1 MKAKISFLL
10 IVLFAGSA
18 FAQLF
23 DSFIDQGFIKNYNF
37 ELTVLLA
44 AISLAAG
51 IVFYYSIKYTGY
63 IPKSE
68 SLVTNKK
75 TKEFLSLIVFLL
87 PLAFTQF
94 SSLLTAYLVLA
105 VLLIASIIIFF
116 TIGRKARKEIES
128 IAVKPLKEG
137 SVAAFNESTQMALDE
152 SLSKES
158 IKKVADLDQQIAL
171 QKKRINE
178 LENLISLKT
187 KQKIE
192 LMKLKPDLA
201 EEQFFSTPEKAL
213 KKEEDE
219 KKFEEFRSRQ
229 IRRAEEKGAFK
240 EEK

>member
-75 TKEFLSLIVFLL
+75 TKEC
-87 PLAFTQF
+87 
-94 SSLLTAYLVLA
+94 
-105 VLLIASIIIFF
+105 
-116 TIGRKARKEIES
+116 
-128 IAVKPLKEG
+128 
-137 SVAAFNESTQMALDE
+137 
-152 SLSKES
+152 
-158 IKKVADLDQQIAL
+158 
-171 QKKRINE
+171 
-178 LENLISLKT
+178 LKT
-187 KQKIE
+187 VSFVCRFLFIIKSSSG
-192 LMKLKPDLA
+192 
-201 EEQFFSTPEKAL
+201 FSISQP
-213 KKEEDE
+213 
-219 KKFEEFRSRQ
+219 
-229 IRRAEEKGAFK
+229 
-240 EEK
+240 